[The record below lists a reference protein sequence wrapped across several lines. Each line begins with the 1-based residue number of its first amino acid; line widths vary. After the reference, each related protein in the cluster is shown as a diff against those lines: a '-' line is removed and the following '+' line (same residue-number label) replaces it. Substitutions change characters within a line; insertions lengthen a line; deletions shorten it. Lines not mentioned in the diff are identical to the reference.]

1 MLSLTQPHPQTRPT
15 APKPFQNATLPAART
30 ALQQVLAVAHRP
42 APATGAIPT
51 RTARGR
57 FYRQSLG
64 VSRNG
69 GPQSPSLTAL
79 FAARGK
85 EPTQIGK
92 SSHTKPSHPQ
102 RDHNPCNRASS
113 KTQEERPMYG
123 RPPEITR
130 RFAMSPTAEVRLAL
144 TSLPLLG
151 ATIRLRQH
159 AVLVRHLPLA
169 IRLRLGEHLVH
180 NEP

>member
-30 ALQQVLAVAHRP
+30 ALQQVLAVAHRS

-92 SSHTKPSHPQ
+92 PSHTKRPHPQ
-102 RDHNPCNRASS
+102 HDRTHVTEPHQKHRRSDQCTVAPPGNHTSLCNEPDGQSALSAYLAAPSWRHHPPPAARRPRPASPPRCPAPARRASCP
-113 KTQEERPMYG
+113 Q
-123 RPPEITR
+123 
-130 RFAMSPTAEVRLAL
+130 
-144 TSLPLLG
+144 
-151 ATIRLRQH
+151 
-159 AVLVRHLPLA
+159 
-169 IRLRLGEHLVH
+169 
-180 NEP
+180 